1 MELQYS
7 IERKSL
13 KINAQT
19 LLRSNWQQHT
29 QTHLNNYLSL
39 PLRRLP
45 VGNVLP
51 TMTAM
56 VHCLGRYQL
65 LSATAQSFSS
75 SLQHA

>member
-1 MELQYS
+1 MEL
-7 IERKSL
+7 L
-13 KINAQT
+13 KGKTQKITAQT

-29 QTHLNNYLSL
+29 QTRLNGSLSL
-39 PLRRLP
+39 PLRHPP

-56 VHCLGRYQL
+56 VHFLGHYQL
-65 LSATAQSFSS
+65 LTARAQNFSS